1 MKYSRQS
8 REHPP
13 YPLAA
18 SEALSL
24 NIIIPWGSEGKGL
37 GKMHQSSVVYTTA
50 RAQPKLK
57 KVIRVLLIGFAHSMD
72 AFLRTVAI
80 FPSEQV
86 VFFPRLVNGI
96 LVCNTLILNT
106 LGSFDIEQSWIASV
120 SFALYC
126 LFSFFAS
133 ASSISG
139 AWTWYNIQTLS

>member
-1 MKYSRQS
+1 MLSLFFFLLLLSSFFSSFFACTCLLSAGLTFSAFQPKSPVHSFLVPSIRTHNKTQATFSTSRNEIS
-8 REHPP
+8 RPLREHPP

-80 FPSEQV
+80 FP
-86 VFFPRLVNGI
+86 
-96 LVCNTLILNT
+96 LNK
-106 LGSFDIEQSWIASV
+106 L
-120 SFALYC
+120 
-126 LFSFFAS
+126 
-133 ASSISG
+133 
-139 AWTWYNIQTLS
+139 